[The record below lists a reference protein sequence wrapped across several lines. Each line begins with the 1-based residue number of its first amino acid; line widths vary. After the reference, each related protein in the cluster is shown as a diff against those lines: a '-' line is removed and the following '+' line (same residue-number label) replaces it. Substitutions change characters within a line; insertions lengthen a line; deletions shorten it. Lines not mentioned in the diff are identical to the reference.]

1 MVFIGFCQNLSSEVA
16 LVDMLGLVQIYTGNG
31 KGKTTAAVGL
41 AVRAAGRG
49 LTSHII
55 HFMKGGKESGEDI
68 ALTAIEEISVK
79 NIGKNLLGAQPPSV
93 LEAKDSLQQAL
104 DEARNAVS
112 GQFDLVVLD
121 EILVA
126 CSMGLVSEREIM
138 TIISLKSEKT
148 ELVMTGRGATDNLI
162 KAADLVTEMREIKHP
177 FSSGRKARKGIEF

>member
-1 MVFIGFCQNLSSEVA
+1 
-16 LVDMLGLVQIYTGNG
+16 
-31 KGKTTAAVGL
+31 
-41 AVRAAGRG
+41 
-49 LTSHII
+49 
-55 HFMKGGKESGEDI
+55 
-68 ALTAIEEISVK
+68 
-79 NIGKNLLGAQPPSV
+79 
-93 LEAKDSLQQAL
+93 LQQAL

-148 ELVMTGRGATDNLI
+148 ELIMTGRGATDNLI

-177 FSSGRKARKGIEF
+177 FNSGRKARKGIEF